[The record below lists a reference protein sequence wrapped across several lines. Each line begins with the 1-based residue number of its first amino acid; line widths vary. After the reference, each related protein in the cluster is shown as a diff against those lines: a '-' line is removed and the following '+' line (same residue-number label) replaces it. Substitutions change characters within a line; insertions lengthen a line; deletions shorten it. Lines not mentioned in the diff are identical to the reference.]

1 MGTRLTLLVLLPVA
15 GLLAC
20 AAVPALARW
29 HETRTL
35 EQYRAA
41 TQVSYATAGL
51 YEAVAR
57 ERLAEVLARTVP
69 DRAGLSAERAAAR
82 NATDRAL
89 AAAQD
94 AAAQDGVARLGGR
107 PGVLRVLDSVR
118 GRLRTARPE
127 PGDGAGAPLR
137 TEQRYAAVATRLLDT
152 AGRLVSS
159 RPAGASRRSGDAWTA
174 LLGAVEAAERERAR
188 LAVLLAEQS
197 PDRYTGL
204 VDGWPTLE
212 AARLDAFR
220 QAASRPLRER
230 LSAALEQPAER
241 TVRAFREALVDAAD
255 SGTQLPSPDGWL
267 TASAD
272 RLTALRGVAHAA
284 AAELADDTDHDL
296 ADARERSERE
306 LALFA
311 GVLCA
316 VLALTL
322 ALRRSV
328 VRPLAEVSLGARA
341 LADGDLS
348 YEVHYRGRDETGVV
362 ADSLRELHLISTRL
376 TAEIRAMSTA
386 IDDNRL
392 GHRAD
397 VAAFH
402 GTWARL
408 LDDMNATMVA
418 FAAGHGRRRRA
429 ERELAG
435 VFNLSL
441 DLLCI
446 CGTDGRFKRV
456 NPAFERILGH
466 GAATLSGTSWTD
478 LAHPEDRE
486 RTRAALDRLADGVA
500 LAEFE
505 NRCVR
510 DDGTEVWL
518 QWSARPVTGEG
529 LVYAAARDV
538 TRTRRADREQA
549 ALRRVATLVAR
560 GDPPREVFSAVAR
573 EVGLVLGTG
582 AVAVLRYGAD
592 GAATVLGS
600 APGAVPAP
608 GPAAGVVPTFG
619 SASGTGPAPGPL
631 PAEGA
636 GGAGGAGSAGGG
648 GGAGGAGS
656 AGGGGGAGGA
666 GSAGGGGGAGEEA
679 ARVVASTRR
688 AARAGRSVGAPIVV
702 DDRLW
707 GAVVAAPTG
716 PESLPPGTEHRLADF
731 TELVAAAIANADS
744 RAQLT
749 ASRARVMAAA
759 DASRRRI
766 ERDLHDGVQQRLV
779 TLRLGLRMAESLT
792 DGRPAGLAEQLAHL
806 GKGLDDAFE
815 DLLRI
820 SRGIHPAILSQG
832 GLGPA
837 LRALAR
843 RSAVPV
849 ELDLRLPAARLPE
862 RTEVAVYYVTSEC
875 LTNAVK
881 HAHATVV
888 QVEAHTYDDVLTV
901 SIRDDGTGGAEPG
914 GGSGLIGLIDR
925 VEAIGGR
932 LAVGSPR
939 GSGTTVTVRLPLRD
953 PRPGHPRFP
962 ELPATTDTAR
972 SAPAAEQGRSPG

>member
-20 AAVPALARW
+20 TAVPALARW

-57 ERLAEVLARTVP
+57 ERFAEVLARTVP
-69 DRAGLSAERAAAR
+69 DRAGLSAERTAAR

-94 AAAQDGVARLGGR
+94 AAAQDGVARRMGR
-107 PGVLRVLDSVR
+107 PDVLRVLDSVH

-152 AGRLVSS
+152 VGRLVSV
-159 RPAGASRRSGDAWTA
+159 RPTGASRRSGDAWTA

-197 PDRYTGL
+197 PDPYTGL
-204 VDGWPTLE
+204 ADGWPALE
-212 AARLDAFR
+212 ADRLDAFR
-220 QAASRPLRER
+220 RAASSPLRER
-230 LSAALEQPAER
+230 LSAALEQPAGR
-241 TVRAFREALVDAAD
+241 TVRAFREALVAAAD
-255 SGTQLPSPDGWL
+255 SGAQLPSSDSWP

-284 AAELADDTDHDL
+284 AAELADDTDHDV

-306 LALFA
+306 LALLA
-311 GVLCA
+311 GVLCV
-316 VLALTL
+316 VLVLTS

-328 VRPLAEVSLGARA
+328 VRPLTEVSLGARA
-341 LADGDLS
+341 LAAGDLS
-348 YEVHYRGRDETGVV
+348 YEVHYRGHDETGVV
-362 ADSLRELHLISTRL
+362 ADSLRELHRTSTRL

-386 IDDNRL
+386 IHDNRL

-408 LDDMNATMVA
+408 LDDMNATMAA
-418 FAAGHGRRRRA
+418 FATGHGRRRRA
-429 ERELAG
+429 ERELAS

-456 NPAFERILGH
+456 NPAFERTLGH

-478 LAHPEDRE
+478 LAHPEDRA

-608 GPAAGVVPTFG
+608 GSTAGVVPASG
-619 SASGTGPAPGPL
+619 PASGTGPVPGP
-631 PAEGA
+631 PRADGA
-636 GGAGGAGSAGGG
+636 GGAGG
-648 GGAGGAGS
+648 
-656 AGGGGGAGGA
+656 
-666 GSAGGGGGAGEEA
+666 EA

-716 PESLPPGTEHRLADF
+716 PEPLPPGTEHRLADF
-731 TELVAAAIANADS
+731 TELVATAIANADS
-744 RAQLT
+744 RDQLT

-792 DGRPAGLAEQLAHL
+792 DGQPAGLAEQLAHL

-862 RTEVAVYYVTSEC
+862 RIEVAVYYVTSEC

-953 PRPGHPRFP
+953 PRPGHP
-962 ELPATTDTAR
+962 ELPATTDTAW
-972 SAPAAEQGRSPG
+972 STPAAEPGKNPG